1 MYRLKTKTRLYG
13 VIKPHAYASPICES
27 RSMFDK
33 CVDFEAF
40 ADVVVKLFNVVTEL
54 RKKWPKVKTMKVWSS
69 YLALTIIMLVNGVR
83 VGEAVRAAARFYELG
98 ERRLRIT
105 ASKRGGE
112 RTVIIP
118 DFIEREDLEHAYT
131 EAVRAGERA
140 VRLRLKDWLRRAL
153 GVNPHSIRYA
163 FIRYTALTGRSPEVI
178 ARALGVR
185 KAETVKRYY
194 LQGLES
200 IGGGE
205 GVGALGAHESPS
217 GVEPAQE

>member
-1 MYRLKTKTRLYG
+1 MYKLKTKTRLYG
-13 VIKPHAYASPICES
+13 VFKPYMYTSPVCNS

-33 CVDFEAF
+33 CVEFEAF
-40 ADVVVKLFNVVTEL
+40 ADIVVRLFDIVTRL
-54 RKKWPKVKTMKVWSS
+54 REKWPKVKTLKVWSS
-69 YLALTIIMLVNGVR
+69 YLALTLIMLVNGVR
-83 VGEAVRAAARFYELG
+83 VSEAVRAAARFYELG
-98 ERRLRIT
+98 ERRLTIR
-105 ASKRGGE
+105 ASKRGEE
-112 RTVIIP
+112 RTVLIP

-131 EAVRAGERA
+131 EAVRAGEKA

-178 ARALGVR
+178 ARALGVK
-185 KAETVKRYY
+185 KAETIKKYY

-205 GVGALGAHESPS
+205 GHGALGAHESA
-217 GVEPAQE
+217 GRME

>member
-13 VIKPHAYASPICES
+13 VIKPHVYTSPVCES

-40 ADVVVKLFNVVTEL
+40 ADVVVRLFNIVTGL
-54 RKKWPKVKTMKVWSS
+54 REKWPRVKTLKVWSS
-69 YLALTIIMLVNGVR
+69 YLALTLIMLVNGVR
-83 VGEAVRAAARFYELG
+83 VGEAVRAAVKYCELC
-98 ERRLRIT
+98 ERRLTIT

-112 RTVIIP
+112 RTVLIP
-118 DFIEREDLEHAYT
+118 DFIEPEDLEYAYT

-163 FIRYTALTGRSPEVI
+163 FIRYTALTGKTPEAI
-178 ARALGVR
+178 ARALGVK
-185 KAETVKRYY
+185 KAETVKKYY
-194 LQGLES
+194 LRGLES
-200 IGGGE
+200 TGGGE
-205 GVGALGAHESPS
+205 GFGALGAHEGVS